1 MMVRPLA
8 SCVICLQRE
17 TDPVSIFMGVPTMYT
32 YLLSQ
37 YRVKMGPEE
46 QQRARQA
53 ASRLR
58 LTISGSGACPVSLMK
73 QWKAVSGDT
82 AASGLYNLPL
92 AISLSGQVIAR

>member
-1 MMVRPLA
+1 MVGPLA
-8 SCVICLQRE
+8 SCAVCLQRE

-37 YRVKMGPEE
+37 FRDKMGPEE

-73 QWKAVSGDT
+73 QWKAVSGN
-82 AASGLYNLPL
+82 AAVPWLYNL
-92 AISLSGQVIAR
+92 R